1 MVRALLAVAF
11 VTMIVGRICAQ
22 TPTGTIVIYRHRGAN
37 FGLLHYAQGVHPTV
51 SCDGINV
58 AKMAESRKAT
68 VTANAGTHSC
78 VAIEKQYPGE
88 LNADSDPVSL
98 NVKPNG
104 TTYLRLECP
113 FGHVHFELRE
123 VAMEIGLAEDR
134 GDAAGQG
141 QGLIHHHSAYAA
153 TAANACFA
161 AAIVCCRSRSVC
173 AVPRNAAS
181 NCDGGR

>member
-1 MVRALLAVAF
+1 
-11 VTMIVGRICAQ
+11 MIVGRICAQ

-123 VAMEIGLAEDR
+123 VAMEIGLAEAEEMRPVKDK
-134 GDAAGQG
+134 DSYTTTLPTPPPLQ
-141 QGLIHHHSAYAA
+141 
-153 TAANACFA
+153 T
-161 AAIVCCRSRSVC
+161 
-173 AVPRNAAS
+173 PAS
-181 NCDGGR
+181 PQQ